1 MRKLIFAT
9 QKLDSRDPILAATV
23 AKVRA
28 LAVRVDEV
36 VVLCDSAEP
45 GIAPANVRVHEFGA
59 STQIQRGARFARAL
73 AGELR
78 PRPDAFLAHMIP
90 LYVILAA
97 PLLKPLRVPIGLW
110 YSHPKGHVLVR
121 AADAAAT
128 VVFSVDRTT
137 FPLESHKLVPI
148 GHGIDIAEFACA
160 DARGAPSNGL
170 QALVLGRYSPIK
182 GLDTIL
188 RAAALAAETGVRIS
202 VEAHGATGSELNE
215 AHKLELEE
223 LALTLEVDAVLAE
236 AVPRSAVPALFARA
250 DVLINAT
257 DGASADKV
265 VYEAAASCLPVLAAS
280 PAFADLL
287 PGELR
292 FDAHRPE
299 TLVER
304 LVSLDRRRRP
314 ELREIVE
321 ARHSVEHWADAVV
334 ATVGR
339 R

>member
-9 QKLDSRDPILAATV
+9 QRLDSRDPILAATV
-23 AKVRA
+23 AKVHA
-28 LAVRVDEV
+28 LAARVDEL
-36 VVLCDSAEP
+36 VVLCDFAEP

-59 STQIQRGARFARAL
+59 STQVQRGARFARAL

-90 LYVILAA
+90 LYVVLAA

-121 AADAAAT
+121 VADVAAT
-128 VVFSVDRTT
+128 VVFSVDPTT
-137 FPLESHKLVPI
+137 FPLDSRKLVPI
-148 GHGIDIAEFACA
+148 GHGIDVGEFSCA
-160 DARGAPSNGL
+160 DNPEAHDGL
-170 QALVLGRYSPIK
+170 RALVLGRYSPIK

-188 RAAALAAETGVRIS
+188 RAAALATETGLHVSI
-202 VEAHGATGSELNE
+202 EAHGATGSQAND
-215 AHKLELEE
+215 AHKRELEE
-223 LALTLEVDAVLAE
+223 LARTLGVDAVLAD

-287 PGELR
+287 SDELR
-292 FDAHRPE
+292 FDGGRPE
-299 TLVER
+299 TLSER

-321 ARHSVEHWADAVV
+321 TRHSVDRWADAVV